1 MTKVVEDPVW
11 AEVVSSSMH
20 VSAHEQNLAHPC
32 KRLGKLFAASLAVEQ
47 AKNVRIDKWV
57 QSGSI
62 VVKVSLN
69 GDLNIKSEEFDP
81 VSENLQG
88 ASHHY

>member
-1 MTKVVEDPVW
+1 MTKVVENPVW

-32 KRLGKLFAASLAVEQ
+32 KRLGKLFSASPAVEE

-62 VVKVSLN
+62 VVKVSLD
-69 GDLNIKSEEFDP
+69 GDLNIKSAGSDP
-81 VSENLQG
+81 ISENLQG
-88 ASHHY
+88 VSHHY